1 MRRGLLATSKWDSS
15 IATYIRESQQFSTS
29 ASDVYNFLNEF
40 FNLAIINANP
50 SGKGAFTYSHFPNIM
65 ALLLKLSEQDLS
77 MAQYFSALIQDYR
90 HRTTWTKESLR
101 EYFQEWAVIS
111 FEEVGNVKKQEQ
123 EVNRFF
129 NTLK

>member
-1 MRRGLLATSKWDSS
+1 
-15 IATYIRESQQFSTS
+15 
-29 ASDVYNFLNEF
+29 VYNFLNDF
-40 FNLAIINANP
+40 FNIAIINSNP
-50 SGKGAFTYSHFPNIM
+50 ISKDALSYAHFPNIM
-65 ALLLKLSEQDLS
+65 ALILKLSEQDPS

-90 HRTTWTKESLR
+90 HRTTWTKESLK

-111 FEEVGNVKKQEQ
+111 FEEVGNAKKQEQ